1 MFYSEAILSRRG
13 PLGKVWLAAHME
25 RKLSKTQTLQTDIE
39 ESVEAILHQEIEI
52 MALRLSGQLL
62 LGVVRIYS
70 RKAKY
75 LLDDCNE
82 AMSKIKMAFSRGV
95 VDMAEEQLVANKNA
109 ITIQANAFDFDMIP
123 DDNWLQDFDEDR
135 PAPAH
140 GQHQARID
148 DITLPPTDTFEPLD
162 FDNDKFDLG
171 PSDGIG
177 SQDFLDLGLDFGDA
191 PIQSEKGADESMSV
205 HGSVGVGR
213 DAPSL
218 RDSIGDQ
225 FMDIDGNFDLL
236 SRRSKTRE
244 LSEHPFGADMNLD
257 IPDFGGVDLEELGV
271 GFDPIPMDI
280 DKTPGQTRASSRAS
294 SPLSSVPPTPPPDVG
309 ITENAEATPT
319 VAKIKRKLKEKKQII
334 DTVTE
339 LKDGPGARV
348 GRGRDAQNTRDLSD
362 ILTEPHFLPRSAVV
376 MRLLEVH
383 NDPISHFLPTKVT
396 PEGTFFCA
404 APPGLAPELAELF
417 MHPVHN
423 AGNKRRATSPGGK
436 GANKRP
442 RLDNAAED
450 QEVEVGRRGD
460 SIAPPSDI
468 LGRGSM
474 GPDAL
479 EFPDQSGLIDDFQ
492 LDVPQFD
499 PANVDLDRARSK
511 SAAPSQHSRLSTPAI
526 DGVIPEEGDDND
538 ANVTSLISA
547 FDAQTQTQA
556 SGTGDVHAVESYS
569 KNTVKA
575 ISVVRKEL
583 RPIEGDA
590 EEKVLSFKKMA
601 DKASRRAAAS
611 FFFEL
616 LVLSTRDCISVQQ
629 NAPFE
634 NIEVRA
640 KDKLWELQVQHQA
653 PSRMTSVA
661 PSVIPSAAPSRAPSR
676 APSVP
681 RSLAS
686 SLGL

>member
-39 ESVEAILHQEIEI
+39 ESVEAIIHQEIEV

-75 LLDDCNE
+75 LLEDCNE
-82 AMSKIKMAFSRGV
+82 AMSKIKMAFSRGI

-109 ITIQANAFDFDMIP
+109 ITIQANAFDFDMMP
-123 DDNWLQDFDEDR
+123 DDDWLLQDFDEDR

-162 FDNDKFDLG
+162 FDNDNFDLG

-177 SQDFLDLGLDFGDA
+177 SQDFLDLGVDFGDA

-205 HGSVGVGR
+205 DGSVGVGR
-213 DAPSL
+213 DAASH

-225 FMDIDGNFDLL
+225 FMDMDGNFDLL
-236 SRRSKTRE
+236 SRRSRTRE
-244 LSEHPFGADMNLD
+244 LSEHPFGADMALD
-257 IPDFGGVDLEELGV
+257 MPEFGDIDLGDLGI

-280 DKTPGQTRASSRAS
+280 DKTPGQTRSSSRAS
-294 SPLSSVPPTPPPDVG
+294 SPLSSVPATPPPDVG

-319 VAKIKRKLKEKKQII
+319 VSKLKRKIKEKKQII
-334 DTVTE
+334 DMVTE
-339 LKDGPGARV
+339 LKDGPGAKI
-348 GRGRDAQNTRDLSD
+348 GRGRDVQNNRDLSD

-383 NDPISHFLPTKVT
+383 HDPISHFLPTKVT
-396 PEGTFFCA
+396 PEGSFFCA

-417 MHPVHN
+417 MYPLN
-423 AGNKRRATSPGGK
+423 TIGSKRRGPSPGGK
-436 GANKRP
+436 GPNKRQ

-450 QEVEVGRRGD
+450 EEIEVGRRAD
-460 SIAPPSDI
+460 SIAPASDI

-479 EFPDQSGLIDDFQ
+479 EFGDQSGIIDDFQ
-492 LDVPQFD
+492 LDIPQFD
-499 PANVDLDRARSK
+499 PVNVDLDRRSK
-511 SAAPSQHSRLSTPAI
+511 SAAPSVRSRMSTPAVE
-526 DGVIPEEGDDND
+526 GVVPEEGDENY
-538 ANVTSLISA
+538 ASSACPISA
-547 FDAQTQTQA
+547 FDSQTQTQITVTEK
-556 SGTGDVHAVESYS
+556 GVQPVDSYS
-569 KNTVKA
+569 RNTVKA
-575 ISVVRKEL
+575 ISVIRKEL
-583 RPIEGDA
+583 RPTEGDA
-590 EEKVLSFKKMA
+590 EEKVLSFRKMA

-616 LVLSTRDCISVQQ
+616 LVLSTRDCIAVNQPT
-629 NAPFE
+629 PFE

-640 KDKLWELQVQHQA
+640 KDKLWDVQHHA

-661 PSVIPSAAPSRAPSR
+661 PSIAPSTAPSR
-676 APSVP
+676 APSVA

>member
-39 ESVEAILHQEIEI
+39 ESVEAIIHQEIEV

-82 AMSKIKMAFSRGV
+82 AMSKIKMAFSRGI

-109 ITIQANAFDFDMIP
+109 ITIQANAFDFDMMP
-123 DDNWLQDFDEDR
+123 DDDWLQDFDEDR
-135 PAPAH
+135 PAPTH
-140 GQHQARID
+140 GHHQARID

-162 FDNDKFDLG
+162 FDNDQFDLG
-171 PSDGIG
+171 PTDGIG

-191 PIQSEKGADESMSV
+191 PIESEKGADESMSV
-205 HGSVGVGR
+205 DGSVGVGR
-213 DAPSL
+213 DAASH
-218 RDSIGDQ
+218 RDSIGDH
-225 FMDIDGNFDLL
+225 FMDVDGSFDIL
-236 SRRSKTRE
+236 SRRSRTRE

-257 IPDFGGVDLEELGV
+257 IPDFGGVDLEALGV

-294 SPLSSVPPTPPPDVG
+294 SPLSSVPATPPPDVG

-319 VAKIKRKLKEKKQII
+319 VSKIKRKLKEKKQII

-339 LKDGPGARV
+339 LKDGPGAKV
-348 GRGRDAQNTRDLSD
+348 GRGREVQNNRDLSD

-417 MHPVHN
+417 MHPLN
-423 AGNKRRATSPGGK
+423 TAGNKRRGTSPGGK
-436 GANKRP
+436 GGNKRQ

-450 QEVEVGRRGD
+450 PEVEVGRRAD
-460 SIAPPSDI
+460 SVAPASDI
-468 LGRGSM
+468 LGRRSM

-479 EFPDQSGLIDDFQ
+479 DFPDQSGLIDDFQ

-511 SAAPSQHSRLSTPAI
+511 SAAPSVLSRLSTPAV
-526 DGVIPEEGDDND
+526 DGVFPEEGEENY
-538 ANVTSLISA
+538 ANAACPISA
-547 FDAQTQTQA
+547 FDVQTQTQA
-556 SGTGDVHAVESYS
+556 TGNEKDVQAVESYS
-569 KNTVKA
+569 RNTLKA

-616 LVLSTRDCISVQQ
+616 LVLSTRDCISVNQA
-629 NAPFE
+629 APFE
-634 NIEVRA
+634 NIEARA
-640 KDKLWELQVQHQA
+640 KDKLWELQVQQHA

-661 PSVIPSAAPSRAPSR
+661 PSVALSAAPSRAPSV
-676 APSVP
+676 A

-686 SLGL
+686 SFGL